1 MSTRKREGKKHSATM
16 YDHVRMTK
24 DEWYKPDSLVLY
36 DHTEGG
42 VDVVDLVL
50 TQNIPRNNHKRWP
63 MNALAVVLD
72 AVRTNAKTILQE
84 YVSQIKMSSFNFT
97 YMLGKM
103 LILPL
108 IERGYAS
115 PNGLPSQLVNKI

>member
-1 MSTRKREGKKHSATM
+1 
-16 YDHVRMTK
+16 
-24 DEWYKPDSLVLY
+24 
-36 DHTEGG
+36 
-42 VDVVDLVL
+42 
-50 TQNIPRNNHKRWP
+50 

-84 YVSQIKMSSFNFT
+84 SVSQIKMSSFNFT

-115 PNGLPSQLVNKI
+115 PNGLPSQFVNKI

>member
-1 MSTRKREGKKHSATM
+1 
-16 YDHVRMTK
+16 
-24 DEWYKPDSLVLY
+24 
-36 DHTEGG
+36 
-42 VDVVDLVL
+42 
-50 TQNIPRNNHKRWP
+50 

-108 IERGYAS
+108 IERRYAS